1 MDALSKF
8 TIDQDLFLDS
18 EVMNSH
24 QKHPRGNDLIK
35 EYMQRDYREPKDFI
49 SFIYLSQILQA
60 EGLSIGIESHRRA
73 KPYNMG
79 TLYWQF
85 NDCWPSISW
94 SSRDFYGN
102 WKALHYAVKHHLKMF

>member
-60 EGLSIGIESHRRA
+60 EGVSIGIR
-73 KPYNMG
+73 
-79 TLYWQF
+79 
-85 NDCWPSISW
+85 ISPK
-94 SSRDFYGN
+94 S
-102 WKALHYAVKHHLKMF
+102 KAL